1 MRRAGIQLNGAQRR
15 DLVLLPSLPF
25 FTPQL
30 PTGTGE
36 SILGDDLPRSKT
48 RIKWPYIPGG
58 TECLCFCPHHVGSL
72 WPYGSAI
79 FTERRSG
86 ARSSFLSFFFPVL
99 SFAFCFLLFAFCF
112 DFFNRHIT
120 GCKTTNGGARWQF
133 VLFEYGQLDAPHVV
147 TNRWPHGR
155 RRLDIGRTSRN
166 ELNVESQRR
175 D

>member
-1 MRRAGIQLNGAQRR
+1 MFSSLPFPSSRPNCPQVLVSPIWATTYPDRKPASSGHIFLVGQNAYVSAPTTLDPYGHTARPSSRNGAQGRGLR
-15 DLVLLPSLPF
+15 F
-25 FTPQL
+25 
-30 PTGTGE
+30 
-36 SILGDDLPRSKT
+36 
-48 RIKWPYIPGG
+48 
-58 TECLCFCPHHVGSL
+58 
-72 WPYGSAI
+72 
-79 FTERRSG
+79 
-86 ARSSFLSFFFPVL
+86 FLSFFPFFL
-99 SFAFCFLLFAFCF
+99 FAFCFLLFAFCF

-133 VLFEYGQLDAPHVV
+133 VLFEYEQLDAPHVV